1 MKPTPDEQKDIL
13 ELLLTEDEK
22 NHRPFSVPSIT
33 NQIGMINA
41 EELTVL

>member
-13 ELLLTEDEK
+13 ELLHRRRK